1 MRIPQENGEN
11 SGWHYKYYCLS
22 YGCGQPC
29 SFFLE
34 LNMNAAIARSPLDTN
49 GIFYAG
55 FRKKVRDGTPIYGP
69 DEQAVIQGTVDELIG
84 SDTSTKPGMLLGKI
98 QSGKTK
104 TFLGIVALAFDNGF
118 DIAIILT
125 KPTTAL
131 AKQTYKRVSKE
142 FAEFIECDNA
152 KVYDILEIPS
162 RLTKFELHQKLIFV
176 VKKQTDNLTRI
187 YEALFTTYPELSG
200 KRVLIIDDEADNA
213 SIGYS
218 NNKDTGIQL
227 RTIAD
232 QVDNFRHK
240 LRLSS
245 FLQVTATPYSLYLQ
259 PEDEPIPGASLMPVR
274 PSFTKLVPV
283 HNDYVGGDFYFE
295 DARLQTHPAYYVFS
309 PVAHDE
315 LTVLK
320 NDDRRRFK
328 VEDCL
333 TSPKI
338 SGLRKAILNFVT
350 AGAIRRIQAEQK
362 HDRTKRF
369 AFLFHTEAGRAAHAW
384 QESVVL
390 RFDEEL
396 KKAAENKSV
405 LLKSLVRESYEDL
418 SRSILAAALFLP
430 TFDDVLERVRLALSD
445 GELMITKVNSEAQV
459 ASLLDDDGQ
468 LKLRTPLNIFI
479 GGQILDRGITIANL
493 IGFYYG
499 RDPKKFQQDT
509 VLQHSRMYGFR
520 PPEDRAITRFYT
532 AMHIHRAMGRMHE
545 ADSALRERI
554 ASKGDDQTVNFI
566 ELHSGNII
574 PCSPAKVLASN
585 ITTIQGHRRILP
597 IGFQTDYKIRL
608 QSITNAVDAKLRK
621 LGSFPNDG
629 DAPPPYEIALDEA
642 CAVLDLISPTFTEF
656 EPGYEDTWDVEEYK
670 GILQHLVG
678 KSNNM
683 YVLLRT
689 GRNISRFLNI
699 DTNTFSHAPDNGK
712 IDLDVAKKFARTVP
726 VLMLLRQNGAE
737 AQSWRGHPFWW
748 PVILV
753 QEQAR
758 TTLFAHSR

>member
-1 MRIPQENGEN
+1 MNTVNPHVTLDLNGV
-11 SGWHYKYYCLS
+11 
-22 YGCGQPC
+22 
-29 SFFLE
+29 
-34 LNMNAAIARSPLDTN
+34 
-49 GIFYAG
+49 FYSG
-55 FRKKVRDGTPIYGP
+55 FRTKLREGVPVYGP
-69 DEQAVIQGTVDELIG
+69 DEQAVIQSTVDELLR

-104 TFLGIVALAFDNGF
+104 TFLGIIALAFDNEF

-142 FAEFIECDNA
+142 FADFIECDNA

-162 RLTKFELHQKLIFV
+162 RLTQFELSQKLIFV

-187 YEALFTTYPELSG
+187 SDALLTTYPELSG

-218 NNKDTGIQL
+218 NNKDSGLQL

-232 QVDNFRHK
+232 QVDSFRHD
-240 LRLSS
+240 LQMSS

-259 PEDEPIPGASLMPVR
+259 PEAEPIPGASLMPVR
-274 PSFTKLVPV
+274 PCFTKLVPV
-283 HNDYVGGDFYFE
+283 HADYVGGDFYFE
-295 DARLQTHPAYYVFS
+295 NASNSSHPAHYVFS
-309 PVAHDE
+309 QIAHDE

-320 NDDRRRFK
+320 SDDRRRFK
-328 VEDCL
+328 IEDCL
-333 TSPKI
+333 ISPKI
-338 SGLRKAILNFVT
+338 AGLRKAILNFVT
-350 AGAIRRIQAEQK
+350 AGCLRRIQDEQSK
-362 HDRTKRF
+362 RRSKRF
-369 AFLFHTEAGRAAHAW
+369 AFLFHTEAARAAHAW

-396 KKAAENKSV
+396 KREAEVKSE
-405 LLKSLVRESYEDL
+405 LLKALVKTSYEDL
-418 SRSILAAALFLP
+418 SRSILTASLSLPAFDEVLDRVQRAL
-430 TFDDVLERVRLALSD
+430 AD

-520 PPEDRAITRFYT
+520 PKEDQAITRFYT
-532 AMHIHRAMGRMHE
+532 AVHIHRAMRRMHE

-554 ASKGDDQTVNFI
+554 ASQGVDQTVTFI
-566 ELHSGNII
+566 ELDSGNII

-585 ITTIQGHRRILP
+585 ITTLRGHGRILP
-597 IGFQTDYKIRL
+597 VGFQTDFKTRL
-608 QSITNAVDAKLRK
+608 QAVTAAVDVRLRE
-621 LGSFPNDG
+621 LGPFPGDG
-629 DAPPPYEIALDEA
+629 DAPVPFEVSLADALSLLELVA
-642 CAVLDLISPTFTEF
+642 PTFSEF
-656 EPGYEDTWDVEEYK
+656 EPGYEDTWDIEEYK
-670 GILQHLVG
+670 GILQHLVD
-678 KSNNM
+678 KSNERM
-683 YVLLRT
+683 YVLVRT
-689 GRNISRFLNI
+689 DRNISRFL
-699 DTNTFSHAPDNGK
+699 DAETCTFSHSPDNGK
-712 IDLDVAKKFARTVP
+712 YDLAVAKQLAKKTP

-737 AQSWRGHPFWW
+737 SQSWRGCPFWW
-748 PVILV
+748 PVIV
-753 QEQAR
+753 TPENTA
-758 TTLFAHSR
+758 TTLFAHNR